1 MRRVAAPR
9 RGSSYLFYAFPR
21 ISALRKTGLHPGLT
35 SFDPSGI
42 LRGSIDFL
50 AAFSSSKPKPREFFG
65 SFLAHEP
72 LRGLPESCPFK
83 TRLVRL
89 VVGLPGV
96 WVGAMVLCWLFAG
109 SVHLWA
115 SHLVTGNGYGFAV
128 VAPEAGAVTKFYAHP
143 YSFVAQDPQK
153 PLSEGIETANFL
165 TSIAWSGNAPSGIS
179 VDYVDDSHVIKVHS
193 DRGEALV
200 FMPFGFAHPAMIIIG
215 KPTASDAVL
224 DVKWAHAV
232 SAQQDLQTRGIHGL
246 LLHFAGIDESL
257 LLISLAALKPSQPE
271 QPLAASASWALI
283 SLEKGEDPR
292 RVMTEFN
299 VWRDGLEPKS
309 LEERELDE
317 LEHWRSKTVVHFAS
331 EKERHLWRQSEVMLR
346 IAQSREPNREG
357 RYGNGLIVAALP
369 DGVYFTPWVR
379 DMAWSTVALARMG
392 HREEARAAV
401 LAYFNA
407 RPTGKMR
414 AETAGADY
422 QISVVRYWGDGAE
435 EPFFTEEG
443 ATNIEFDDWGEALWV
458 LGNYLRRFND
468 PALLQTSTFRGTV
481 YESARDYIVKPLL
494 ANIEPFG
501 PGLIVNADT
510 SIWEEHQ
517 KDKKHFAFSTAAAI
531 FGLREFAEVAQRA
544 GDEKTRAEVLE
555 KVGQLQKGFDAAFI
569 RGGHL
574 HGTLEEGV
582 KNDIDGALIPIINF
596 GIVTDP
602 AIIRDTVAR
611 MELLRVASGGYRRV
625 RGTYTDPAIFEYW
638 YEQEE
643 FVFVDLALAEL
654 ERRMGRKAD
663 AAAMLARVVDKAA
676 ADHDIIPEMY
686 VAVPCKLFPGKVGDP
701 TGALPMVGY
710 GAGAYILHILEREH
724 ASSVE

>member
-1 MRRVAAPR
+1 M
-9 RGSSYLFYAFPR
+9 SYFFCAFPR
-21 ISALRKTGLHPGLT
+21 ISAVLKTGLHPGLA
-35 SFDPSGI
+35 SFDPCGI
-42 LRGSIDFL
+42 LRSSIDFL
-50 AAFSSSKPKPREFFG
+50 SAGSHSNTKSRE
-65 SFLAHEP
+65 SFCPILAREP
-72 LRGLPESCPFK
+72 LRGFLESCHFK
-83 TRLVRL
+83 TRLMGL
-89 VVGLPGV
+89 VASFPSVWAGGLV
-96 WVGAMVLCWLFAG
+96 FCWLLAG
-109 SVHLWA
+109 ALHLQA

-128 VAPEAGAVTKFYAHP
+128 VAPETGAVTKFYAHP
-143 YSFVAQDPQK
+143 YSFVSPDPQK

-165 TSIAWSGNAPSGIS
+165 TSIAWSGDAASAIS
-179 VDYVDDSHVIKVHS
+179 ADYVDDSHVIQVHS
-193 DRGEALV
+193 VGGDAMV

-215 KPTASDAVL
+215 KPLASHAVL
-224 DVKWAHAV
+224 DVKWAHEV
-232 SAQQDLQTRGIHGL
+232 NAQHDLETRGIHGL
-246 LLHFAGIDESL
+246 LLHFTGIDESL
-257 LLISLAALKPSQPE
+257 LLISLASLKPSQPE
-271 QPLAASASWALI
+271 QPLAASTSWALI
-283 SLEKGEDPR
+283 SLEPGEDPR

-317 LEHWRSKTVVHFAS
+317 LEHWRAKPTVHFAS

-379 DMAWSTVALARMG
+379 DMAWATVALARMG

-422 QISVVRYWGDGAE
+422 QISVVRYWGNGAE

-458 LGNYLRRFND
+458 LGIYLRQFDD
-468 PALLQTSTFRGTV
+468 PELLKTPTLRGTV
-481 YESARDYIVKPLL
+481 YESARDYVVKPLL
-494 ANIEPFG
+494 ANTESYG
-501 PGLIVNADT
+501 PGLIVDADT

-517 KDKKHFAFSTAAAI
+517 RDKKHFAFSTAAAI
-531 FGLREFAEVAQRA
+531 FGLREFADVAKRA
-544 GDEKTRAEVLE
+544 GDEKTRTEVLGKIDE
-555 KVGQLQKGFDAAFI
+555 LQKGFDAAFI
-569 RGGHL
+569 RSGHL
-574 HGTLEEGV
+574 HGTLEGGV

-602 AIIRDTVAR
+602 AIIHDTVAR

-643 FVFVDLALAEL
+643 FVFVDLALAEV
-654 ERRMGRKAD
+654 ERRLGRKAE

-676 ADHDIIPEMY
+676 ADHNIIPEMY
-686 VAVPCKLFPGKVGDP
+686 VAVPCKLFPGQVGDP

-710 GAGAYILHILEREH
+710 GAGAYILHIIERDH
-724 ASSVE
+724 TSSIE